1 MGNHSTSA
9 ENEFEFEFEYGQ
21 ENLFQSDLDF
31 NNNIINFSDITN
43 YIDNGVNENRTIE
56 RVETR
61 ESTNEL
67 SSQEQTEK
75 SDKKEI
81 VIKFK
86 TKTINK
92 QEPKKRGRKC
102 EKSEKD
108 RTNNSLKLP
117 RKFDRDDITIKNQ
130 VHYCN
135 FIPEFFNFELE
146 NYGINGKFKKIDY
159 QLKKKCNF
167 NYFNELN
174 GKKLYEILIMK
185 ESSRYKNSEENYNAK
200 LYERIKDIPVIKN
213 ILNENYLTFFRS
225 VYYPSGRE
233 INLKK
238 YTDDNSDLII
248 TLPMKIEK
256 FIDKVSTFKDQDYA
270 EAYKKCVEEL
280 YFQKV
285 AKFNPKK

>member
-1 MGNHSTSA
+1 M
-9 ENEFEFEFEYGQ
+9 
-21 ENLFQSDLDF
+21 
-31 NNNIINFSDITN
+31 
-43 YIDNGVNENRTIE
+43 R
-56 RVETR
+56 
-61 ESTNEL
+61 
-67 SSQEQTEK
+67 
-75 SDKKEI
+75 
-81 VIKFK
+81 
-86 TKTINK
+86 
-92 QEPKKRGRKC
+92 
-102 EKSEKD
+102 KSEKD

-117 RKFDRDDITIKNQ
+117 RKFNRDDITIKNQ
-130 VHYCN
+130 VHYSN
-135 FIPEFFNFELE
+135 FIPEFVNFELE

-167 NYFNELN
+167 NNFSELN

-185 ESSRYKNSEENYNAK
+185 ASSRYKNIGENYNAK

-256 FIDKVSTFKDQDYA
+256 FMDKVNTFKDQDYA

-280 YFQKV
+280 YLQKV

>member
-1 MGNHSTSA
+1 MGNHSTSTK
-9 ENEFEFEFEYGQ
+9 NEFEYEQ
-21 ENLFQSDLDF
+21 ANLIQSNLDF
-31 NNNIINFSDITN
+31 NNNTINFSDITN

-102 EKSEKD
+102 EKNEKD

-117 RKFDRDDITIKNQ
+117 RKFDRDDMTIKNQ
-130 VHYCN
+130 VHYFN

-146 NYGINGKFKKIDY
+146 NYGINGKFKKIDH

-167 NYFNELN
+167 NNFSELN

-185 ESSRYKNSEENYNAK
+185 ASSRYKNIGKNYNAK

-248 TLPMKIEK
+248 TLPMKIGK
-256 FIDKVSTFKDQDYA
+256 FMDKVNTFKDQDYA

-280 YFQKV
+280 YLQKV

>member
-1 MGNHSTSA
+1 MGNHSTSTK
-9 ENEFEFEFEYGQ
+9 NEFEYEQ
-21 ENLFQSDLDF
+21 ANLIQSNLDF
-31 NNNIINFSDITN
+31 NNNTINFSDITN
-43 YIDNGVNENRTIE
+43 YIDNGVNENRMIE

-86 TKTINK
+86 TKKENK
-92 QEPKKRGRKC
+92 QEQKKRGRKC

-117 RKFDRDDITIKNQ
+117 RKFNRDDITIKNQ
-130 VHYCN
+130 VHYSN
-135 FIPEFFNFELE
+135 FIPEFVNFELE
-146 NYGINGKFKKIDY
+146 NYGINGKFKKIDHK
-159 QLKKKCNF
+159 LKKKCNF

-185 ESSRYKNSEENYNAK
+185 ASSRYKNIGENYNAK

-256 FIDKVSTFKDQDYA
+256 FMDKVNTFKDQDYA

-280 YFQKV
+280 YLQKV

>member
-1 MGNHSTSA
+1 MGNHSTSTK
-9 ENEFEFEFEYGQ
+9 NEFEYEQ
-21 ENLFQSDLDF
+21 ANLIQSNLDF
-31 NNNIINFSDITN
+31 NNNTINFSDITN

-86 TKTINK
+86 TKTVNK

-117 RKFDRDDITIKNQ
+117 RKFDRDDMTIKNQ
-130 VHYCN
+130 VHYFN

-185 ESSRYKNSEENYNAK
+185 ASSRYKNSGENYNAK

-248 TLPMKIEK
+248 TLPMKIGK
-256 FIDKVSTFKDQDYA
+256 FMDKVNTFKDQDYA

-280 YFQKV
+280 YLQKV

>member
-1 MGNHSTSA
+1 MGNHSTSTK
-9 ENEFEFEFEYGQ
+9 NEFEYEQ
-21 ENLFQSDLDF
+21 ANLIQSNLDF
-31 NNNIINFSDITN
+31 NNNTINFSDITN

-86 TKTINK
+86 TKTVNK

-108 RTNNSLKLP
+108 KANNSSKLP
-117 RKFDRDDITIKNQ
+117 RKFDRDDMTIKNQ
-130 VHYCN
+130 VHYFN

-185 ESSRYKNSEENYNAK
+185 ESSRYKNSGENYNAK

-238 YTDDNSDLII
+238 YTDDNSELII
-248 TLPMKIEK
+248 TLPIKIEK
-256 FIDKVSTFKDQDYA
+256 FIDKVNTFKDQDYA
-270 EAYKKCVEEL
+270 EAYKKRVEEL
-280 YFQKV
+280 YFQEV
-285 AKFNPKK
+285 AIFNPKK

>member
-1 MGNHSTSA
+1 MGNHSTSTK
-9 ENEFEFEFEYGQ
+9 NEFEYEQ
-21 ENLFQSDLDF
+21 ANLVQSNLDF
-31 NNNIINFSDITN
+31 NNNTINFSDITN

-67 SSQEQTEK
+67 ISQEQTEK

-102 EKSEKD
+102 EKNEKD

-167 NYFNELN
+167 NNFSELN

-185 ESSRYKNSEENYNAK
+185 ASSRYKNIGENYNAK

-225 VYYPSGRE
+225 V
-233 INLKK
+233 
-238 YTDDNSDLII
+238 
-248 TLPMKIEK
+248 
-256 FIDKVSTFKDQDYA
+256 
-270 EAYKKCVEEL
+270 
-280 YFQKV
+280 
-285 AKFNPKK
+285 

>member
-1 MGNHSTSA
+1 MGNHSTSTK
-9 ENEFEFEFEYGQ
+9 NEFEYEQ
-21 ENLFQSDLDF
+21 ANLIQSNLDF
-31 NNNIINFSDITN
+31 NNNTINFSDITN
-43 YIDNGVNENRTIE
+43 YIDNGVNENRMIE

-86 TKTINK
+86 TKTVNK

-117 RKFDRDDITIKNQ
+117 RKFNRDDITIKNQ
-130 VHYCN
+130 VHYSN
-135 FIPEFFNFELE
+135 FIPEFVNFELE

-167 NYFNELN
+167 NYFNELT

-185 ESSRYKNSEENYNAK
+185 ASSRYKNSGENCNAK

-248 TLPMKIEK
+248 TLPMKIGK
-256 FIDKVSTFKDQDYA
+256 FMDKVNTFKDQDYA

-280 YFQKV
+280 YLQKV

>member
-1 MGNHSTSA
+1 MGNHSTSTK
-9 ENEFEFEFEYGQ
+9 NEFEYEQ
-21 ENLFQSDLDF
+21 ANLIQSNLDF
-31 NNNIINFSDITN
+31 NNNTINFSDITN
-43 YIDNGVNENRTIE
+43 YIDNGVNENRMIE

-86 TKTINK
+86 TKTVNK

-108 RTNNSLKLP
+108 KANNSSKLP
-117 RKFDRDDITIKNQ
+117 RKFDRDDMTIKNQ
-130 VHYCN
+130 VHYFN

-185 ESSRYKNSEENYNAK
+185 ESSRYKNSGENYNAK

-256 FIDKVSTFKDQDYA
+256 FMDKVNTFKDQDYA

-280 YFQKV
+280 YLQKV

>member
-1 MGNHSTSA
+1 M
-9 ENEFEFEFEYGQ
+9 
-21 ENLFQSDLDF
+21 
-31 NNNIINFSDITN
+31 
-43 YIDNGVNENRTIE
+43 IE

-67 SSQEQTEK
+67 ISQEQTEK

-86 TKTINK
+86 TKKENK
-92 QEPKKRGRKC
+92 QEQKKRGRKC

-117 RKFDRDDITIKNQ
+117 RKFNRDDITIKNQ
-130 VHYCN
+130 VHYSN
-135 FIPEFFNFELE
+135 FIPEFVNFELE

-167 NYFNELN
+167 NYINELN

-185 ESSRYKNSEENYNAK
+185 ASSKYKNSGENYNAK

-256 FIDKVSTFKDQDYA
+256 FMDKVNTFKDQDYA

-280 YFQKV
+280 YLQKV

>member
-1 MGNHSTSA
+1 MGNHSTSTK
-9 ENEFEFEFEYGQ
+9 NEFEYEQ
-21 ENLFQSDLDF
+21 ANLIQSNLDF
-31 NNNIINFSDITN
+31 NNNTINFSDITN
-43 YIDNGVNENRTIE
+43 YIDNGVNENRMIE

-86 TKTINK
+86 TKTVNK

-108 RTNNSLKLP
+108 KANNSSKLP
-117 RKFDRDDITIKNQ
+117 RKFDRDDMTIKNQ
-130 VHYCN
+130 VHYFN

-185 ESSRYKNSEENYNAK
+185 ESSRYKNSGENYNAK

-238 YTDDNSDLII
+238 YTDDNSELII
-248 TLPMKIEK
+248 TLPIKIEK
-256 FIDKVSTFKDQDYA
+256 FIDKVNTFKDQDYA
-270 EAYKKCVEEL
+270 EAYKKRVEEL
-280 YFQKV
+280 YFQEV
-285 AKFNPKK
+285 AIFNPKK

>member
-1 MGNHSTSA
+1 MGNHSTSTK
-9 ENEFEFEFEYGQ
+9 NEFEYEQ
-21 ENLFQSDLDF
+21 ANLIQSNLDF

-117 RKFDRDDITIKNQ
+117 RKFNRDDITIKNQ
-130 VHYCN
+130 VHYSN
-135 FIPEFFNFELE
+135 FIPEFVNFELE

-256 FIDKVSTFKDQDYA
+256 FMDKVNTFKDQDYA

-280 YFQKV
+280 YLQKV

>member
-1 MGNHSTSA
+1 MGNHSTSTK
-9 ENEFEFEFEYGQ
+9 NEFEYEQ
-21 ENLFQSDLDF
+21 ANLIQSNLDF
-31 NNNIINFSDITN
+31 NNNTINFSDITN

-67 SSQEQTEK
+67 ISQQTEK

-102 EKSEKD
+102 EKNEKD

-117 RKFDRDDITIKNQ
+117 RKFNRDDITIKNQ
-130 VHYCN
+130 VHYSN
-135 FIPEFFNFELE
+135 FIPEFVNFELE

-167 NYFNELN
+167 NYFNELT

-185 ESSRYKNSEENYNAK
+185 ASSRYKNSGENCNAK

-213 ILNENYLTFFRS
+213 ILNENYLTLFRY
-225 VYYPSGRE
+225 VYYQNVRE

-248 TLPMKIEK
+248 TLPMKIGK
-256 FIDKVSTFKDQDYA
+256 FMDKVNTFKDQDYA

-280 YFQKV
+280 YLQKV

>member
-1 MGNHSTSA
+1 MGNHSTSTK
-9 ENEFEFEFEYGQ
+9 NEFEYEQ
-21 ENLFQSDLDF
+21 ANLIQSNLDF
-31 NNNIINFSDITN
+31 NNNTINFSDITN

-67 SSQEQTEK
+67 ISQQTEK

-86 TKTINK
+86 TKKENK

-117 RKFDRDDITIKNQ
+117 RKFNRDDITIKNQ
-130 VHYCN
+130 VHYSN
-135 FIPEFFNFELE
+135 FIPEFVNFELE

-167 NYFNELN
+167 NNFSELN

-185 ESSRYKNSEENYNAK
+185 ASSRYKNIGENYNAK

-248 TLPMKIEK
+248 TLPMKIGK
-256 FIDKVSTFKDQDYA
+256 FMDKVNTFKDQDYA

-280 YFQKV
+280 YLQKV

>member
-1 MGNHSTSA
+1 MGNHSTSTK
-9 ENEFEFEFEYGQ
+9 NEFEYEQ
-21 ENLFQSDLDF
+21 ANLIQSNLDF
-31 NNNIINFSDITN
+31 NNNTINFSDITN

-67 SSQEQTEK
+67 ISQEQTEK

-86 TKTINK
+86 TKKENK
-92 QEPKKRGRKC
+92 QEQKKRGRKC

-117 RKFDRDDITIKNQ
+117 RKFNRDDITIKNQ
-130 VHYCN
+130 VHYSN
-135 FIPEFFNFELE
+135 FIPEFVNFELE

-167 NYFNELN
+167 NYFNELT

-185 ESSRYKNSEENYNAK
+185 ASSRYKNIGENYNAK

-248 TLPMKIEK
+248 TLPMKIGK
-256 FIDKVSTFKDQDYA
+256 FMDKVNTFKDQDYA

-280 YFQKV
+280 YLQKV

>member
-1 MGNHSTSA
+1 MGNHSTSTK
-9 ENEFEFEFEYGQ
+9 NEFEYEQ
-21 ENLFQSDLDF
+21 ANLIQSNLDF
-31 NNNIINFSDITN
+31 NNNTINFSDITN
-43 YIDNGVNENRTIE
+43 YIDNGVNENRMIE

-86 TKTINK
+86 TKTVNK

-108 RTNNSLKLP
+108 KANNSSKLP
-117 RKFDRDDITIKNQ
+117 RKFDRDDMTIKNQ
-130 VHYCN
+130 VHYFN

-185 ESSRYKNSEENYNAK
+185 ESSRYKNSGENYNAK

-280 YFQKV
+280 YLQKV

>member
-1 MGNHSTSA
+1 MGNHSTSTK
-9 ENEFEFEFEYGQ
+9 NEFEYEQ
-21 ENLFQSDLDF
+21 ANLIQSNLDF
-31 NNNIINFSDITN
+31 NNNTINFSDITN

-56 RVETR
+56 SVETR

-117 RKFDRDDITIKNQ
+117 RKFNRDDITIKNQ
-130 VHYCN
+130 VHYSN
-135 FIPEFFNFELE
+135 FIPEFVNFELE

-167 NYFNELN
+167 NNFSELN

-185 ESSRYKNSEENYNAK
+185 ASSRYKNIGENYNAK

-238 YTDDNSDLII
+238 HTDDNSDLII
-248 TLPMKIEK
+248 TLPMKIGK
-256 FIDKVSTFKDQDYA
+256 FMDKVNTFKDQDYA

-280 YFQKV
+280 YLQKV

>member
-1 MGNHSTSA
+1 MGNHSTSTK
-9 ENEFEFEFEYGQ
+9 NEFEYEQ
-21 ENLFQSDLDF
+21 ANLIQSNLDF
-31 NNNIINFSDITN
+31 NNNTINFSDITN

-67 SSQEQTEK
+67 ISQQTEK

-86 TKTINK
+86 TKKENK
-92 QEPKKRGRKC
+92 QEQKKRGRKC

-117 RKFDRDDITIKNQ
+117 RKFNRDDITIKNQ
-130 VHYCN
+130 VHYSN
-135 FIPEFFNFELE
+135 FIPEFVNFELE

-167 NYFNELN
+167 NNFSELN

-185 ESSRYKNSEENYNAK
+185 ASSRYKNIGENYNAK

-248 TLPMKIEK
+248 TLPMKIGK
-256 FIDKVSTFKDQDYA
+256 FMDKVNTFKDQDYA

-280 YFQKV
+280 YLQKV

>member
-1 MGNHSTSA
+1 MGNDSTSTK
-9 ENEFEFEFEYGQ
+9 NEFEYEQ
-21 ENLFQSDLDF
+21 ANLIQSNLDF
-31 NNNIINFSDITN
+31 NNNTINFSDITN

-67 SSQEQTEK
+67 ISQQTEK

-86 TKTINK
+86 TKKENK
-92 QEPKKRGRKC
+92 QEQKKRGRKC

-167 NYFNELN
+167 NNFSELN

-185 ESSRYKNSEENYNAK
+185 ASSRYKNIGENYNAK

-248 TLPMKIEK
+248 TLPMKIGK
-256 FIDKVSTFKDQDYA
+256 FMDKVNTFKDQDYA

-280 YFQKV
+280 YLQKV
-285 AKFNPKK
+285 AKFNPKT

>member
-1 MGNHSTSA
+1 MGNDSTSTK
-9 ENEFEFEFEYGQ
+9 NEFEYEQ
-21 ENLFQSDLDF
+21 ANLIQSNLDF
-31 NNNIINFSDITN
+31 NNNTINFSDITN
-43 YIDNGVNENRTIE
+43 YIDNGVNENRMIE

-86 TKTINK
+86 TKTVNK

-117 RKFDRDDITIKNQ
+117 RKFNRDDITIKNQ
-130 VHYCN
+130 VHYSN
-135 FIPEFFNFELE
+135 FIPEFVNFELE

-167 NYFNELN
+167 NNFSELN

-185 ESSRYKNSEENYNAK
+185 ASSRYKNIGENYNAK

-248 TLPMKIEK
+248 TLPMKIGK
-256 FIDKVSTFKDQDYA
+256 FMDKVNTFKDQDYA

-280 YFQKV
+280 YLQKV

>member
-1 MGNHSTSA
+1 MGNHSTSTK
-9 ENEFEFEFEYGQ
+9 NEFEYEQ
-21 ENLFQSDLDF
+21 ANLIQSNLDF
-31 NNNIINFSDITN
+31 NNNTINFSDITN

-67 SSQEQTEK
+67 ISQQTEK

-86 TKTINK
+86 TKKENK
-92 QEPKKRGRKC
+92 QEQKKRGRKC

-117 RKFDRDDITIKNQ
+117 RKFNRDDITIKNQ
-130 VHYCN
+130 VHYSN
-135 FIPEFFNFELE
+135 FIPEFVNFELE

-167 NYFNELN
+167 NNFSELN

-185 ESSRYKNSEENYNAK
+185 ASSRYKNIGENYNAK

-248 TLPMKIEK
+248 TLPMKIGK
-256 FIDKVSTFKDQDYA
+256 FMDKVNTFKDQDYA

-280 YFQKV
+280 YFQEV

>member
-1 MGNHSTSA
+1 MGNHSTSTK
-9 ENEFEFEFEYGQ
+9 NEFEYEQ
-21 ENLFQSDLDF
+21 ANLIQSNLDF
-31 NNNIINFSDITN
+31 NNNTINFSDITN

-86 TKTINK
+86 TKTVNK

-117 RKFDRDDITIKNQ
+117 RKFNRDDITIKNQ
-130 VHYCN
+130 VHYSN
-135 FIPEFFNFELE
+135 FIPEFVNFELE

-248 TLPMKIEK
+248 TLPMKIGK
-256 FIDKVSTFKDQDYA
+256 FMDKVNTFKDQDYA

-280 YFQKV
+280 YLQKV

>member
-1 MGNHSTSA
+1 MGNHSTSTK
-9 ENEFEFEFEYGQ
+9 NEFEYEQ
-21 ENLFQSDLDF
+21 ANLIQSNLDF
-31 NNNIINFSDITN
+31 NNNTINFSDITN
-43 YIDNGVNENRTIE
+43 YIDNGVNENRMIE

-86 TKTINK
+86 TKTVNK

-117 RKFDRDDITIKNQ
+117 RKFDRDDMTIKNQ
-130 VHYCN
+130 VHYFN

-185 ESSRYKNSEENYNAK
+185 ESSRYKNSGENYNAK

-248 TLPMKIEK
+248 PTPRK
-256 FIDKVSTFKDQDYA
+256 A
-270 EAYKKCVEEL
+270 KKCCL
-280 YFQKV
+280 
-285 AKFNPKK
+285 

>member
-1 MGNHSTSA
+1 MGNHSTSTKK
-9 ENEFEFEFEYGQ
+9 EFEFEYEQ
-21 ENLFQSDLDF
+21 ANLIQSNLDF
-31 NNNIINFSDITN
+31 NNNTINFSDITN

-67 SSQEQTEK
+67 ISQQTEK

-86 TKTINK
+86 TKKENK

-117 RKFDRDDITIKNQ
+117 RKFNRDDITIKNQ
-130 VHYCN
+130 VHYSN
-135 FIPEFFNFELE
+135 FIPEFVNFELE

-167 NYFNELN
+167 NNFSELN

-185 ESSRYKNSEENYNAK
+185 ASSRYKNIGENYNAK

-256 FIDKVSTFKDQDYA
+256 FMDKVNTFKDQDYA

-280 YFQKV
+280 YLQKV

>member
-1 MGNHSTSA
+1 MGNHSTSTK
-9 ENEFEFEFEYGQ
+9 NEFEYEQ
-21 ENLFQSDLDF
+21 ANLIQSNLDF

-67 SSQEQTEK
+67 ISQQTEK

-102 EKSEKD
+102 EKNEKD

-117 RKFDRDDITIKNQ
+117 RKFNRDDITIKNQ
-130 VHYCN
+130 VHYSN
-135 FIPEFFNFELE
+135 FIPEFVNFELE

-167 NYFNELN
+167 NNFSELN

-185 ESSRYKNSEENYNAK
+185 ASSRYKNIGENYNAK

-248 TLPMKIEK
+248 TLPMKIGK
-256 FIDKVSTFKDQDYA
+256 FMDKVNTFKDQDYA

>member
-1 MGNHSTSA
+1 MGNHSTSTK
-9 ENEFEFEFEYGQ
+9 NEFEYEQ
-21 ENLFQSDLDF
+21 ANLIQSNLDF
-31 NNNIINFSDITN
+31 NNNTINFSDITN

-67 SSQEQTEK
+67 ISQQTEK

-86 TKTINK
+86 TKKENK
-92 QEPKKRGRKC
+92 REQKKRGRKC

-167 NYFNELN
+167 NNFSELN

-185 ESSRYKNSEENYNAK
+185 ASSRYKNIGENYNAK

-248 TLPMKIEK
+248 TLPMKIGK
-256 FIDKVSTFKDQDYA
+256 FMDKVNTFKDQDYA

>member
-1 MGNHSTSA
+1 MGNHSTSTK
-9 ENEFEFEFEYGQ
+9 NEFEYEQ
-21 ENLFQSDLDF
+21 ANLIQSNLDF
-31 NNNIINFSDITN
+31 NNNTINFSDITN

-86 TKTINK
+86 TKTVNK

-108 RTNNSLKLP
+108 KANNSSKLP
-117 RKFDRDDITIKNQ
+117 RKFDRDDMTIKNQ
-130 VHYCN
+130 VHYFN

-185 ESSRYKNSEENYNAK
+185 ESSRYKNSGENYNAK

-238 YTDDNSDLII
+238 LAI
-248 TLPMKIEK
+248 
-256 FIDKVSTFKDQDYA
+256 
-270 EAYKKCVEEL
+270 
-280 YFQKV
+280 
-285 AKFNPKK
+285 

>member
-1 MGNHSTSA
+1 MGNHSTSTKK
-9 ENEFEFEFEYGQ
+9 EFEFEYEQ
-21 ENLFQSDLDF
+21 ANLIQSNLDF
-31 NNNIINFSDITN
+31 NNNTINFSDITN

-130 VHYCN
+130 VHYSN
-135 FIPEFFNFELE
+135 FIPEFVNFELE

-185 ESSRYKNSEENYNAK
+185 ASSRYKNIGENYNAK

-225 VYYPSGRE
+225 VYYPSGRK

-256 FIDKVSTFKDQDYA
+256 FMDKVNTFKDQDYA

-280 YFQKV
+280 YLQKV

>member
-67 SSQEQTEK
+67 ISQQTEK

-86 TKTINK
+86 TKKENK
-92 QEPKKRGRKC
+92 QEQKKRGRKC

-117 RKFDRDDITIKNQ
+117 RKFKRDDITIKNQ
-130 VHYCN
+130 VHYSN
-135 FIPEFFNFELE
+135 FIPEFVNFELE
-146 NYGINGKFKKIDY
+146 NYGININKI
-159 QLKKKCNF
+159 
-167 NYFNELN
+167 
-174 GKKLYEILIMK
+174 
-185 ESSRYKNSEENYNAK
+185 
-200 LYERIKDIPVIKN
+200 
-213 ILNENYLTFFRS
+213 
-225 VYYPSGRE
+225 
-233 INLKK
+233 
-238 YTDDNSDLII
+238 
-248 TLPMKIEK
+248 
-256 FIDKVSTFKDQDYA
+256 
-270 EAYKKCVEEL
+270 
-280 YFQKV
+280 
-285 AKFNPKK
+285 

>member
-1 MGNHSTSA
+1 MGNHSTSTK
-9 ENEFEFEFEYGQ
+9 NEFEYEQ
-21 ENLFQSDLDF
+21 ANLIQSNLDF
-31 NNNIINFSDITN
+31 NNNTINFSDITN
-43 YIDNGVNENRTIE
+43 YIDNGVNENRMIE

-86 TKTINK
+86 TKTVNK

-108 RTNNSLKLP
+108 KANNSSKLP
-117 RKFDRDDITIKNQ
+117 RKFDRDDMTIKNQ
-130 VHYCN
+130 VHYFN

-185 ESSRYKNSEENYNAK
+185 ASSRYKNIGENYNAK

-238 YTDDNSDLII
+238 YTDDNSELII
-248 TLPMKIEK
+248 TLPIKIEK
-256 FIDKVSTFKDQDYA
+256 FIDKVNTFKDQDYA

-280 YFQKV
+280 YLQKV

>member
-1 MGNHSTSA
+1 MGNHSTSTK
-9 ENEFEFEFEYGQ
+9 NEFEYEQ
-21 ENLFQSDLDF
+21 ANLIQSNLDF
-31 NNNIINFSDITN
+31 NNNTINFSDITN

-86 TKTINK
+86 TKTVNK

-117 RKFDRDDITIKNQ
+117 RKFDRDDMTIKNQ
-130 VHYCN
+130 VHYFN

-185 ESSRYKNSEENYNAK
+185 ASSRYKNIGENYNAK

-256 FIDKVSTFKDQDYA
+256 FMDKVNTFKDQDYA

-280 YFQKV
+280 YLQKV

>member
-1 MGNHSTSA
+1 MGNHSTSTK
-9 ENEFEFEFEYGQ
+9 NEFEYEQ
-21 ENLFQSDLDF
+21 ANLIQSNLDF
-31 NNNIINFSDITN
+31 NNNTINFSDITN

-67 SSQEQTEK
+67 ISQEQTEK

-86 TKTINK
+86 TKKENK

-117 RKFDRDDITIKNQ
+117 RKFKRDDITIKNQ
-130 VHYCN
+130 VHYSN
-135 FIPEFFNFELE
+135 FIPEFVNFELE

-167 NYFNELN
+167 NNFSELN

-185 ESSRYKNSEENYNAK
+185 ASSRYKNIGENYNAK

-256 FIDKVSTFKDQDYA
+256 FMDKVNTFKDQDYA

-280 YFQKV
+280 YLQKV

>member
-1 MGNHSTSA
+1 MGNHSTSTK
-9 ENEFEFEFEYGQ
+9 NEFEYEQ
-21 ENLFQSDLDF
+21 ANLIQSNLDF
-31 NNNIINFSDITN
+31 NNNTINFSDITN
-43 YIDNGVNENRTIE
+43 YIDNGVNENRMIE

-86 TKTINK
+86 TKTVNK

-108 RTNNSLKLP
+108 KANNSSKLP
-117 RKFDRDDITIKNQ
+117 RKFDRDDMTIKNQ
-130 VHYCN
+130 VHYFN

-256 FIDKVSTFKDQDYA
+256 FMDKVNTFKDQDYA

-280 YFQKV
+280 YLQKV

>member
-1 MGNHSTSA
+1 MGNHSTSTK
-9 ENEFEFEFEYGQ
+9 NEFEYEQ
-21 ENLFQSDLDF
+21 ANLIQSNLDF
-31 NNNIINFSDITN
+31 NNNTINFSDITN
-43 YIDNGVNENRTIE
+43 YIDNGVNENRMIE

-117 RKFDRDDITIKNQ
+117 RKFNRDDITIKNQ
-130 VHYCN
+130 VHYSN
-135 FIPEFFNFELE
+135 FIPEFVNFELE

-167 NYFNELN
+167 NYFNELT

-185 ESSRYKNSEENYNAK
+185 ASSRYKNSGENCNAK

-256 FIDKVSTFKDQDYA
+256 FMDKVNTFKDQDYA

-280 YFQKV
+280 YLQKV

>member
-1 MGNHSTSA
+1 MGNHSTSTK
-9 ENEFEFEFEYGQ
+9 NEFEYEQ
-21 ENLFQSDLDF
+21 ANLIQSNLDF
-31 NNNIINFSDITN
+31 NNNTINFSDITN

-86 TKTINK
+86 TKTVNK

-117 RKFDRDDITIKNQ
+117 RKFDRDDMTIKNQ
-130 VHYCN
+130 VHYFN

-248 TLPMKIEK
+248 TLPMKIGK
-256 FIDKVSTFKDQDYA
+256 FMDKVNTFKDQDYA

-280 YFQKV
+280 YLQKV